1 MLDMKDYMD
10 VLALY
15 GDYSACLDE
24 GDFER
29 WPDFFLDDCEYRIQP
44 RENHERKLPLSI
56 MWLEGRGMLKD
67 RVYGVRETLYHDPYY
82 QRHVVSAPR
91 ILVADG
97 VSIQSEANYMV
108 VRTKRDQMSE
118 LFNVGRYIDT
128 IQRAS
133 DGLKFK
139 SRQCISDSE
148 LILNSIIY
156 PI

>member
-1 MLDMKDYMD
+1 MLGMKDYMD

-44 RENHERKLPLSI
+44 RENHDRKLPLSI

-82 QRHVVSAPR
+82 QRHVVSVPR
-91 ILVADG
+91 ILGADDG
-97 VSIQSEANYMV
+97 LIQSEANYLV
-108 VRTKRDQMSE
+108 IRTKRDQMSE
-118 LFNVGRYIDT
+118 LFNAGRYIDT
-128 IQRAS
+128 IRRTA

-139 SRQCISDSE
+139 SRQCIFDSE